1 MRFQSSGT
9 YGGARTKQS
18 WALRHCLN
26 ALLKK
31 RELLSARYIQTG
43 RKLLLFKERRRA
55 RDDGPRLA
63 RRTALDQMCRRDS
76 QHRDKDDDTTQGK
89 QTQCSRALILSS
101 GKGESP
107 KHQRAREREGR
118 EAGEEYTERVYALW
132 QVALG
137 VCFASSCLC
146 SGARGQAIHSIA
158 LAMFTRQ
165 EQTWRPCSDVR
176 FHLRR
181 AICTFS
187 PFPEGSSFHFFTLKP
202 QVATQPRHNSS
213 RKQSSRLRTA

>member
-1 MRFQSSGT
+1 MMVLDSRVAQRSTKCAGGT
-9 YGGARTKQS
+9 RSIETKTTIRHKESRHNAAARLYYQAVKVN
-18 WALRHCLN
+18 LRST
-26 ALLKK
+26 
-31 RELLSARYIQTG
+31 RE
-43 RKLLLFKERRRA
+43 
-55 RDDGPRLA
+55 
-63 RRTALDQMCRRDS
+63 
-76 QHRDKDDDTTQGK
+76 
-89 QTQCSRALILSS
+89 
-101 GKGESP
+101 
-107 KHQRAREREGR
+107 REREGR
-118 EAGEEYTERVYALW
+118 EEGEEYTERVYALW